1 MKCPSC
7 GKSVS
12 LNRLR
17 ESFARPHCGV
27 QLKGRTN
34 LAMLVTMCC
43 GPAPRL
49 LAEVLYFGF
58 RSPLVSV
65 LLLGLSHW
73 LVWTVVLK
81 GALQKDEANQQPWPP
96 VFGRDRPFTHAAQ
109 FADTLGSAT
118 SPPGNNQA
126 TPACS

>member
-1 MKCPSC
+1 LWGATEGTNEP
-7 GKSVS
+7 GDVGDDV
-12 LNRLR
+12 LR
-17 ESFARPHCGV
+17 TRSSA
-27 QLKGRTN
+27 
-34 LAMLVTMCC
+34 
-43 GPAPRL
+43 
-49 LAEVLYFGF
+49 AEVLYFGF

-96 VFGRDRPFTHAAQ
+96 VFGKDRPFTHAAQ